1 MPTPAPAA
9 RAARSPLVAAALSF
23 VFPGAGQL
31 YLGRRTSAAFFA
43 VPALIAVIWG
53 ILQLSGGLVYFAVS
67 MLDVDY
73 ALTIMA
79 VAAAFTA
86 WRLAAIVQPFL
97 VVRPIRLGVRAG
109 AVLALLLVVTL
120 GMGDVVFSNAFAAY
134 SAAQQMASND
144 FADATASPTPLI
156 LSTPGSSQTIAPTE
170 SASALPSSSASAS
183 PSVTP
188 SPTSACGTSSGV
200 QQVVSNEFADLAPS
214 PTPFALT
221 PVPETTVEPTGG
233 GSPLSSAATEVTP
246 SQSSK
251 PSSGPNRRRRQRPR
265 PRPARP
271 GAHPIRTG

>member
-97 VVRPIRLGVRAG
+97 VVRPRRIGARAG

-134 SAAQQMASND
+134 SCRR
-144 FADATASPTPLI
+144 PRH
-156 LSTPGSSQTIAPTE
+156 
-170 SASALPSSSASAS
+170 
-183 PSVTP
+183 
-188 SPTSACGTSSGV
+188 
-200 QQVVSNEFADLAPS
+200 
-214 PTPFALT
+214 
-221 PVPETTVEPTGG
+221 
-233 GSPLSSAATEVTP
+233 
-246 SQSSK
+246 
-251 PSSGPNRRRRQRPR
+251 RRRRRSHRRRLPR
-265 PRPARP
+265 VARPAASSRSCRTSSPISHLRRRP
-271 GAHPIRTG
+271 SH